1 MAIQQDIIDN
11 THEDAT
17 WKWCVRSG
25 RYADAIR
32 NLQFIEFIPMKD
44 AKDTAEAYLNQY
56 KNKS

>member
-17 WKWCVRSG
+17 WKCCIRSG

-32 NLQFIEFIPMKD
+32 NLQIIEFINIKD
-44 AKDTAEAYLNQY
+44 AKDNGGG
-56 KNKS
+56 